1 MVLSMNLQRRSKL
14 FGNMGLTFIQT
25 DKLIIPVILCDACGE
40 RLYIGTGLIIWD
52 EKHEIKFICKGKEQC
67 NKYSDY
73 NYADTLEC
81 FFYKLCYNTKLGILK
96 KTKIKW

>member
-40 RLYIGTGLIIWD
+40 RLVHRDTKKAIKKCIKLILLDLDFLSNPDWREACAKI
-52 EKHEIKFICKGKEQC
+52 ERRVG
-67 NKYSDY
+67 NKLVDF
-73 NYADTLEC
+73 DR
-81 FFYKLCYNTKLGILK
+81 
-96 KTKIKW
+96 KW